1 MENAVLN
8 TNDAMAGVALV
19 PAPVQILCDHPKL
32 DDELA
37 GQVGT
42 DSLAPLFFPELQQG
56 FLVFAHDDAGIGAAD
71 KVSSIL
77 VKLLF
82 LIANSHFSCP
92 PSRNLG

>member
-1 MENAVLN
+1 MEKAALN
-8 TNDAMAGVALV
+8 PGDTTAGVPLV
-19 PAPVQILCDHPKL
+19 PAPVQILGGYPQL

-82 LIANSHFSCP
+82 LIVNSHFSCP